1 MAYRGAKRLE
11 MVCGVSSAQTYLL
24 AFSVTGWEKE
34 LFREDEMNELFVKKL
49 PIQETT
55 TYKEL
60 VAELKKMG
68 LHVFHERIV

>member
-1 MAYRGAKRLE
+1 MTLRSKKNLYYINPEWFEWPPGGKRLE

-55 TYKEL
+55 TI
-60 VAELKKMG
+60 
-68 LHVFHERIV
+68 RN